1 MEDAKDFDARKKGA
15 IGGKSD
21 KSKSESSGGYS
32 LVHLLIVA
40 LLSLVIGA
48 VMTKSTK

>member
-15 IGGKSD
+15 IGGAGKSD
-21 KSKSESSGGYS
+21 KSKSESSAGYS
-32 LVHLLIVA
+32 FVHLLIVA

-48 VMTKSTK
+48 VMTK